1 MGDDVVTESAR
12 KSASSSSRRSVVE
25 VVTRGERRRRRWS
38 DEDRARILAEAM
50 APGAIASHVARRFGV
65 SSGQFYTWRKAMLS
79 RATACGCKPGLAK
92 ADFAEVRLSAP
103 DPKPAPAL
111 PISSTGVM
119 EITLP
124 GGALIRVDAAVDGAA
139 LGRVLAALA
148 GR

>member
-1 MGDDVVTESAR
+1 VVDDVVTGSAR
-12 KSASSSSRRSVVE
+12 ESTPSSSRRSVVE
-25 VVTRGERRRRRWS
+25 VVTRGEPRRRWS
-38 DEDRARILAEAM
+38 EEDRVRILAEAM

-65 SSGQFYTWRKAMLS
+65 STGQFYTWRKAMLLRS
-79 RATACGCKPGLAK
+79 APVGIPPALAK

-103 DPKPAPAL
+103 NPKP
-111 PISSTGVM
+111 STPSLIPPTGMM

-124 GGALIRVDAAVDGAA
+124 GGAMIRVDTAVDSAA

>member
-1 MGDDVVTESAR
+1 MVDDVVTGSAR
-12 KSASSSSRRSVVE
+12 ESTPSSSRRSVVE
-25 VVTRGERRRRRWS
+25 VVTRGEPRRRWS
-38 DEDRARILAEAM
+38 EEDRVRILAEAM

-65 SSGQFYTWRKAMLS
+65 STGQFYTWRKAMLLRS
-79 RATACGCKPGLAK
+79 APVGIPPALAK

-111 PISSTGVM
+111 AISPTGVM
-119 EITLP
+119 EIALP

>member
-1 MGDDVVTESAR
+1 MVNDIVTESAR
-12 KSASSSSRRSVVE
+12 ESTPLSSRRSVVE
-25 VVTRGERRRRRWS
+25 VVTRGERRRRWS
-38 DEDRARILAEAM
+38 DEDRARILTEAM

-65 SSGQFYTWRKAMLS
+65 SSGQFYTWRKAMLRRS
-79 RATACGCKPGLAK
+79 APVGVTPVLAT

-103 DPKPAPAL
+103 TPKPTTPS
-111 PISSTGVM
+111 PMPVTGMM
-119 EITLP
+119 EIALP

>member
-1 MGDDVVTESAR
+1 MVDDGMTESTR
-12 KSASSSSRRSVVE
+12 KSAPSSARRPLVE
-25 VVTRGERRRRRWS
+25 VVTRGEPRRRWS
-38 DEDRARILAEAM
+38 EEDRARILAEAM

-65 SSGQFYTWRKAMLS
+65 STGQFYTWRKAMLLRS
-79 RATACGCKPGLAK
+79 APVGVPPMLAK

-103 DPKPAPAL
+103 PPKPSAPSQI
-111 PISSTGVM
+111 PPTGMM

>member
-1 MGDDVVTESAR
+1 M
-12 KSASSSSRRSVVE
+12 VE
-25 VVTRGERRRRRWS
+25 VLTRGERRRRWS
-38 DEDRARILAEAM
+38 DEDRARFLTEAM

-65 SSGQFYTWRKAMLS
+65 SSGQFYTWRKAMLLRS
-79 RATACGCKPGLAK
+79 TPLGVTPASAK

-103 DPKPAPAL
+103 PPKPSTPPPL
-111 PISSTGVM
+111 PPTGMM

>member
-1 MGDDVVTESAR
+1 
-12 KSASSSSRRSVVE
+12 
-25 VVTRGERRRRRWS
+25 
-38 DEDRARILAEAM
+38 M

-65 SSGQFYTWRKAMLS
+65 STGQFYTWRKAMLLRS
-79 RATACGCKPGLAK
+79 APVGVPPALAK

-103 DPKPAPAL
+103 PPKPSAPSQIPA
-111 PISSTGVM
+111 TGMM

>member
-1 MGDDVVTESAR
+1 MVDDMVTESAR
-12 KSASSSSRRSVVE
+12 ESTPSSSRRSVVE
-25 VVTRGERRRRRWS
+25 VVTRGERRRRWS
-38 DEDRARILAEAM
+38 DEDRARILTEAM

-79 RATACGCKPGLAK
+79 RSAPLGVKPVLAT

-103 DPKPAPAL
+103 TPKLSTLPPIPA
-111 PISSTGVM
+111 TGAM

-124 GGALIRVDAAVDGAA
+124 CGALIKVDAAVDGAA

>member
-1 MGDDVVTESAR
+1 
-12 KSASSSSRRSVVE
+12 
-25 VVTRGERRRRRWS
+25 
-38 DEDRARILAEAM
+38 M

-65 SSGQFYTWRKAMLS
+65 STGQFYTWRKAMLRQS
-79 RATACGCKPGLAK
+79 APLGVTPASAK

-103 DPKPAPAL
+103 NPKPSTPSPIPA
-111 PISSTGVM
+111 TGMM

-139 LGRVLAALA
+139 LGRVLAALV

>member
-1 MGDDVVTESAR
+1 
-12 KSASSSSRRSVVE
+12 
-25 VVTRGERRRRRWS
+25 
-38 DEDRARILAEAM
+38 M

-65 SSGQFYTWRKAMLS
+65 STGQFYTWRKAMLLRS
-79 RATACGCKPGLAK
+79 AACGGQQASAK

-103 DPKPAPAL
+103 QPKPSTPPRIPA
-111 PISSTGVM
+111 TGTM

>member
-1 MGDDVVTESAR
+1 MVDDAMTESTR
-12 KSASSSSRRSVVE
+12 KSAPSSTRRSLVE
-25 VVTRGERRRRRWS
+25 VVTRGEPRRRWS
-38 DEDRARILAEAM
+38 EEDRARILAEAM

-65 SSGQFYTWRKAMLS
+65 STGQFYTWRKAMLLRS
-79 RATACGCKPGLAK
+79 GPVGVTPASAK

-103 DPKPAPAL
+103 PPKPSAPSQIE
-111 PISSTGVM
+111 PTGMM

-124 GGALIRVDAAVDGAA
+124 GGALVRVDAAVDGAA

>member
-1 MGDDVVTESAR
+1 MGDDMVTESAR
-12 KSASSSSRRSVVE
+12 ESTPSSSPRSVVE
-25 VVTRGERRRRRWS
+25 VVTRGERRRRWS
-38 DEDRARILAEAM
+38 EEDRARILTEAM

-65 SSGQFYTWRKAMLS
+65 SSGQFYTWRKAMLLRS
-79 RATACGCKPGLAK
+79 APVGIKPVLAK

-103 DPKPAPAL
+103 PPKPSTPS
-111 PISSTGVM
+111 PIPQTGMM